1 MKEETKETTFSPIF
15 VGENSAKKIKFMCDL
30 RSQLNKAQ
38 SFIPLIKEANLPIT
52 QEIVLDCLTITKEQV
67 CTYPTDE
74 KGKFLSYNNHSELG
88 QASIVYKHCPS
99 IDAEFAKQMEL
110 ATEGKPKVIANGFKS
125 EIEST
130 ATAFKESVFKVFA
143 NFGSNSKEDTYE
155 LQKYVFVDG
164 DEIKLPED
172 IEERVK
178 QDTGVFCKTEEQ
190 AQAFEAH
197 KQAADAINA
206 FLAHFPKQYHPQ
218 IPAEVG
224 NLFAFD
230 EMGNVCAQIIDY
242 SLYI

>member
-15 VGENSAKKIKFMCDL
+15 VGENRAEKNERMCIL
-30 RSQLNKAQ
+30 RFELNKAQ
-38 SFIPLIKEANLPIT
+38 RFIPLIKEANLPIT

-74 KGKFLSYNNHSELG
+74 NGNISELG
-88 QASIVYKHCPS
+88 QPSIVYKHCPS

-130 ATAFKESVFKVFA
+130 ATAFKENVFKVFA
-143 NFGSNSKEDTYE
+143 NLGSNSKESTYE
-155 LQKYVFVDG
+155 LQKYMFVDG

-206 FLAHFPKQYHPQ
+206 FLAHFPKRYHPNT
-218 IPAEVG
+218 PAEVG

-230 EMGNVCAQIIDY
+230 EMGNVCAQLIDY

>member
-1 MKEETKETTFSPIF
+1 M
-15 VGENSAKKIKFMCDL
+15 
-30 RSQLNKAQ
+30 
-38 SFIPLIKEANLPIT
+38 
-52 QEIVLDCLTITKEQV
+52 
-67 CTYPTDE
+67 
-74 KGKFLSYNNHSELG
+74 G
-88 QASIVYKHCPS
+88 QPSIVYKHCPS

-130 ATAFKESVFKVFA
+130 ATAFKENVFKVFA
-143 NFGSNSKEDTYE
+143 NFGSNSKEDTTE

-172 IEERVK
+172 IEERVR

-230 EMGNVCAQIIDY
+230 EMGNVCAQLIDY

>member
-1 MKEETKETTFSPIF
+1 MKEEKKETTFSPIF
-15 VGENSAKKIKFMCDL
+15 VGENSAAKIKRMRDL
-30 RSQLNKAQ
+30 RFQLNQAR

-67 CTYPTDE
+67 CIYPTDE
-74 KGKFLSYNNHSELG
+74 NGKISELG
-88 QASIVYKHCPS
+88 QSSTIYRHCPS

-110 ATEGKPKVIANGFKS
+110 ATEDKPKVIANGFKS

-130 ATAFKESVFKVFA
+130 ATAFKENVFKVFA
-143 NFGSNSKEDTYE
+143 NFGSNSKEDTTE

-206 FLAHFPKQYHPQ
+206 FLAHFPKQYRPRM
-218 IPAEVG
+218 PAEVG

>member
-15 VGENSAKKIKFMCDL
+15 VGENSVAKIERMRNL
-30 RSQLNKAQ
+30 RSQLNQAR

-67 CTYPTDE
+67 CIYPTDE
-74 KGKFLSYNNHSELG
+74 NGKISGLG
-88 QASIVYKHCPS
+88 QTSTIYKHCPS

-110 ATEGKPKVIANGFKS
+110 ATEVKSKVIANVFKS

-130 ATAFKESVFKVFA
+130 ATAFKENVFKVFA
-143 NFGSNSKEDTYE
+143 DFGLNSKEDTTE

-172 IEERVK
+172 VEERVK

-206 FLAHFPKQYHPQ
+206 FLAHFPKQYRPETV
-218 IPAEVG
+218 AGVG

-230 EMGNVCAQIIDY
+230 EMGNVCAQLIDY

>member
-1 MKEETKETTFSPIF
+1 MNEETKETTFSPIF
-15 VGENSAKKIKFMCDL
+15 VGENRAEKNKYMGDL
-30 RSQLNKAQ
+30 SFQLYKAQ
-38 SFIPLIKEANLPIT
+38 RFIPLIKEANLPIT

-67 CTYPTDE
+67 CIYPTDE
-74 KGKFLSYNNHSELG
+74 NGKISELG
-88 QASIVYKHCPS
+88 QPSTIYRHCPS

-130 ATAFKESVFKVFA
+130 ATAFKENVFKVFA
-143 NFGSNSKEDTYE
+143 NFGSNSKESTYE

-206 FLAHFPKQYHPQ
+206 FLAHFPEQYRPQ
-218 IPAEVG
+218 MPAEVV

-230 EMGNVCAQIIDY
+230 EKGNVCAQIIDY

>member
-15 VGENSAKKIKFMCDL
+15 VGENSAAKIKLMRDL
-30 RSQLNKAQ
+30 RFQLNQAR

-52 QEIVLDCLTITKEQV
+52 QEIVLDCLTITKEEV

-74 KGKFLSYNNHSELG
+74 NGKVSELG
-88 QASIVYKHCPS
+88 QTSIIYKHCPS

-130 ATAFKESVFKVFA
+130 ATAFKENVFKVFA
-143 NFGSNSKEDTYE
+143 NFGSNSKEDTTE

-178 QDTGVFCKTEEQ
+178 QDTGILCKTEEQ

-206 FLAHFPKQYHPQ
+206 FLAHFPKQYRPQ
-218 IPAEVG
+218 MPAEVG
-224 NLFAFD
+224 NLFAFNK
-230 EMGNVCAQIIDY
+230 MGNVCAQIIDY

>member
-15 VGENSAKKIKFMCDL
+15 VGEDSAAKIKCMRDL
-30 RSQLNKAQ
+30 RSQLNMAQ

-67 CTYPTDE
+67 CIYPTDE
-74 KGKFLSYNNHSELG
+74 KDIYLGWDNFSRLG
-88 QASIVYKHCPS
+88 QSSIVYKHCPS

-130 ATAFKESVFKVFA
+130 ATAFKENVFKVFA
-143 NFGSNSKEDTYE
+143 NFGSNSKESTYE

-206 FLAHFPKQYHPQ
+206 FLAHFPKQYRPQ
-218 IPAEVG
+218 MPAEVG

-230 EMGNVCAQIIDY
+230 EKGNVCAQIIDY

>member
-1 MKEETKETTFSPIF
+1 MKEETKETTLETTFSPIF
-15 VGENSAKKIKFMCDL
+15 VGENSAEKTKYLCDL
-30 RSQLNKAQ
+30 RFQLYKAQ
-38 SFIPLIKEANLPIT
+38 RFIPLIKEANLPIT

-67 CTYPTDE
+67 CIYPTDE
-74 KGKFLSYNNHSELG
+74 NGKISELG
-88 QASIVYKHCPS
+88 QPSIVYKRCPS

-143 NFGSNSKEDTYE
+143 YLGSNSKEDTSK

>member
-15 VGENSAKKIKFMCDL
+15 VGENRAEKNKYMGDL
-30 RSQLNKAQ
+30 RFQLKNAQ

-74 KGKFLSYNNHSELG
+74 KGNISELG
-88 QASIVYKHCPS
+88 QPSIVYKHCPS

-130 ATAFKESVFKVFA
+130 ATAFKENVFKVFA
-143 NFGSNSKEDTYE
+143 NFDSNSKESTYE

-206 FLAHFPKQYHPQ
+206 FLAHFPEQYRPQ
-218 IPAEVG
+218 MPAEVG

-230 EMGNVCAQIIDY
+230 EKGNVCAQIIDY

>member
-15 VGENSAKKIKFMCDL
+15 VGENRAEKNKYMGDL
-30 RSQLNKAQ
+30 RFQLKKAQ

-74 KGKFLSYNNHSELG
+74 KDNISELG
-88 QASIVYKHCPS
+88 QSSIVYKHCSS

-130 ATAFKESVFKVFA
+130 ATAFKENVFKVFA
-143 NFGSNSKEDTYE
+143 NFGSNSKESTYE

-206 FLAHFPKQYHPQ
+206 FLAHFPEQYRPQ
-218 IPAEVG
+218 MPAEVG

-230 EMGNVCAQIIDY
+230 EKGNVCAQIIDY

>member
-15 VGENSAKKIKFMCDL
+15 VGENSVAKFERMRDL
-30 RSQLNKAQ
+30 RSQLKQAR

-67 CTYPTDE
+67 CIYPTDE
-74 KGKFLSYNNHSELG
+74 NGKKSELG
-88 QASIVYKHCPS
+88 QPSIVYKHCPS

-130 ATAFKESVFKVFA
+130 ATAFKENVFKVFA

-155 LQKYVFVDG
+155 LQKYMFVDG

-230 EMGNVCAQIIDY
+230 EMGNVCAQLIDY

>member
-1 MKEETKETTFSPIF
+1 MNEETKETTFSPIF
-15 VGENSAKKIKFMCDL
+15 VGENSAEKIECMRNL
-30 RSQLNKAQ
+30 RFQLNKAQ
-38 SFIPLIKEANLPIT
+38 RFIPLIKEANLPIT

-67 CTYPTDE
+67 CIYPTDE
-74 KGKFLSYNNHSELG
+74 NGNISELG
-88 QASIVYKHCPS
+88 QPSTIYKHCPS

-110 ATEGKPKVIANGFKS
+110 ATEDKPKVIANGFKS

-130 ATAFKESVFKVFA
+130 ATAFKENVFKVFA
-143 NFGSNSKEDTYE
+143 NFGSNSKEDTTE

-206 FLAHFPKQYHPQ
+206 FLAHFPKQYRPQ
-218 IPAEVG
+218 MTAEVG

>member
-1 MKEETKETTFSPIF
+1 MNEETKETTFSPIF
-15 VGENSAKKIKFMCDL
+15 VGENSAKKFECMRKL
-30 RSQLNKAQ
+30 RSQLNMSQ

-52 QEIVLDCLTITKEQV
+52 QEIVLDCITITKEEV

-74 KGKFLSYNNHSELG
+74 NGKVSGFG
-88 QASIVYKHCPS
+88 QTSIIYKHCPS

-110 ATEGKPKVIANGFKS
+110 ATEGNPKVIANTIKS

-143 NFGSNSKEDTYE
+143 NLGSNSKESTNE
-155 LQKYVFVDG
+155 LQKYFFVDG

-178 QDTGVFCKTEEQ
+178 QDTGIFCKTEAQ
-190 AQAFEAH
+190 AKAFEAH
-197 KQAADAINA
+197 RQAAEAINA
-206 FLAHFPKQYHPQ
+206 LLAHFPEQYRPQ
-218 IPAEVG
+218 TTVGVG
-224 NLFAFD
+224 NIFAFD
-230 EMGNVCAQIIDY
+230 EMGNVCARTIDY

>member
-15 VGENSAKKIKFMCDL
+15 VGENSAGKNECMCNL
-30 RSQLNKAQ
+30 RFQLNKAQ
-38 SFIPLIKEANLPIT
+38 SFIPLIKEANFQIT

-67 CTYPTDE
+67 YTYLTDE
-74 KGKFLSYNNHSELG
+74 KDNISKIEQS
-88 QASIVYKHCPS
+88 SIVYKHCPS

-130 ATAFKESVFKVFA
+130 ATAFKENVFKVFA
-143 NFGSNSKEDTYE
+143 NLGSNSKESTYE
-155 LQKYVFVDG
+155 LQKYMFVDG

-206 FLAHFPKQYHPQ
+206 FLAHFPKRYHPDTS
-218 IPAEVG
+218 AKVG

-230 EMGNVCAQIIDY
+230 EMGNVCAQLIDY

>member
-15 VGENSAKKIKFMCDL
+15 VGENSAAKTQFMRDL
-30 RSQLNKAQ
+30 RFELYKAQ
-38 SFIPLIKEANLPIT
+38 EFIPLIKEANLPIT

-67 CTYPTDE
+67 CIYPTDE
-74 KGKFLSYNNHSELG
+74 KGRNLSYNDFSELG
-88 QASIVYKHCPS
+88 QPSIIYKHCPS

-130 ATAFKESVFKVFA
+130 ATAFKENVFKVFA
-143 NFGSNSKEDTYE
+143 NVGSNSKESTYE
-155 LQKYVFVDG
+155 LEKYVFVDG

-206 FLAHFPKQYHPQ
+206 FLAHFPEQYRPYTTVG
-218 IPAEVG
+218 VG
-224 NLFAFD
+224 NLFKFGED
-230 EMGNVCAQIIDY
+230 GSIQPQIIDY

>member
-15 VGENSAKKIKFMCDL
+15 VGENRAEKNKYMGDL
-30 RSQLNKAQ
+30 SFQLYKAQ
-38 SFIPLIKEANLPIT
+38 RFIPLIKEANLPIT

-67 CTYPTDE
+67 CIYPTDE
-74 KGKFLSYNNHSELG
+74 NGKISELG
-88 QASIVYKHCPS
+88 QPSTIYRHCPS

-130 ATAFKESVFKVFA
+130 ATAFKENVFKVFA
-143 NFGSNSKEDTYE
+143 NLGSNSKESTYE

-197 KQAADAINA
+197 KQAAQAINA
-206 FLAHFPKQYHPQ
+206 FLAHFPKQYQPQ
-218 IPAEVG
+218 LPAEVG
-224 NLFAFD
+224 NLFKFGED
-230 EMGNVCAQIIDY
+230 GSIQPQIIDY

>member
-15 VGENSAKKIKFMCDL
+15 VGENRAKKNERMCNL
-30 RSQLNKAQ
+30 RFLLNKAQ

-52 QEIVLDCLTITKEQV
+52 QKIVLECLTITKEEV

-74 KGKFLSYNNHSELG
+74 KGNISKIG
-88 QASIVYKHCPS
+88 QSSIVYKHCPS

-130 ATAFKESVFKVFA
+130 ATAFKENVFKVFA
-143 NFGSNSKEDTYE
+143 NLGSNSKESTYE
-155 LQKYVFVDG
+155 LQKYMFVDG

-206 FLAHFPKQYHPQ
+206 FLAHFPKRYHPNT
-218 IPAEVG
+218 PAEVG

-230 EMGNVCAQIIDY
+230 EMGNVCAQLIDY

>member
-15 VGENSAKKIKFMCDL
+15 VGENSAAKTERMCNL
-30 RSQLNKAQ
+30 RFQLYKAQ
-38 SFIPLIKEANLPIT
+38 RFIPLIKEANLPIT

-67 CTYPTDE
+67 CIYPTDE
-74 KGKFLSYNNHSELG
+74 KGNISELG
-88 QASIVYKHCPS
+88 QPSIVYKHCPS

-130 ATAFKESVFKVFA
+130 ETAFKESVFKVFA
-143 NFGSNSKEDTYE
+143 YFGSNSKEDTTE

-190 AQAFEAH
+190 AQALEAH
-197 KQAADAINA
+197 RQAAEAINA
-206 FLAHFPKQYHPQ
+206 FLAHFPKQYLPQ
-218 IPAEVG
+218 LPAEVG
-224 NLFAFD
+224 NLFKFGED
-230 EMGNVCAQIIDY
+230 GSIQPQIMDY

>member
-15 VGENSAKKIKFMCDL
+15 VGENSAEKNKYML
-30 RSQLNKAQ
+30 NLSSQLGKAQ
-38 SFIPLIKEANLPIT
+38 MFIPLIKEANLPIT

-67 CTYPTDE
+67 CIYPTDE
-74 KGKFLSYNNHSELG
+74 KGNISELG
-88 QASIVYKHCPS
+88 QPSIVYNNCPS

-110 ATEGKPKVIANGFKS
+110 ATEGKPKVIANVFKS

-130 ATAFKESVFKVFA
+130 ATAFKENVFKVFA
-143 NFGSNSKEDTYE
+143 NCSNSKESTYE
-155 LQKYVFVDG
+155 LQKYMFVDG

-190 AQAFEAH
+190 AQALEAH
-197 KQAADAINA
+197 RQAAEAINA
-206 FLAHFPKQYHPQ
+206 FLAHFPKQYLPQ
-218 IPAEVG
+218 LPAEVG
-224 NLFAFD
+224 NLFKFGED
-230 EMGNVCAQIIDY
+230 GSIQPQIIDY

>member
-15 VGENSAKKIKFMCDL
+15 VGENSAEKTTFMWDL

-67 CTYPTDE
+67 CIYPTDE
-74 KGKFLSYNNHSELG
+74 NGKISELG
-88 QASIVYKHCPS
+88 QPSTIYKHCPS

-130 ATAFKESVFKVFA
+130 ATAFKENVFKVFA
-143 NFGSNSKEDTYE
+143 NLGSNSKEDTYK

-206 FLAHFPKQYHPQ
+206 FLAHFPEQYRPQ
-218 IPAEVG
+218 TYVEIG
-224 NLFAFD
+224 SLFAFD
-230 EMGNVCAQIIDY
+230 EMGNVCAQLIDY